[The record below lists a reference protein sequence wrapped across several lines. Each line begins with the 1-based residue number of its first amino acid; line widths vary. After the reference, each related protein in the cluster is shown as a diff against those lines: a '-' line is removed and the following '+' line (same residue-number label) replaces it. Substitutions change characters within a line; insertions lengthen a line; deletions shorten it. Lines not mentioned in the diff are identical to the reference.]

1 MTSSSS
7 EIDLSQLISELTKI
21 KEEGNALY
29 KQKKIDEA
37 KKVFSKGIT
46 LFEEKS
52 SSFNKELENNEQYKE
67 VLLLYKKILSNLALC
82 YYKQKLYKEAID
94 YDLKLLATFPKF
106 GKSIVRLIKSYSKLN
121 LIPQSIYYGDLFL
134 ELDQETRDKFKGT
147 QDEVQE
153 EKKKLKDKKKA
164 EMEKITKEITKYSI
178 PIIILFLAILI
189 FLLFRKK

>member
-1 MTSSSS
+1 MASSSS

-37 KKVFSKGIT
+37 KKVFSKGVT

-52 SSFNKELENNEQYKE
+52 SSFNKELENNEQ
-67 VLLLYKKILSNLALC
+67 
-82 YYKQKLYKEAID
+82 YKEAID

-178 PIIILFLAILI
+178 PIIVLFLAILI